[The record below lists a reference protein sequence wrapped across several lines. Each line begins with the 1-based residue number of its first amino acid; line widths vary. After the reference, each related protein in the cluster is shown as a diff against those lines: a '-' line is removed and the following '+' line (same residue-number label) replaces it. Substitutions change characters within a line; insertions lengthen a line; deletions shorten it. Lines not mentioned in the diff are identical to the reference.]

1 MRPVWSSHRRACAYF
16 LWNNITAHNTRNDLA
31 TDNHESSLPNSMSVA
46 VPRLNCE
53 RRHGATGH
61 LDCNEIQRKII
72 VEEEIKEARLTTS
85 LSDSHIEVV
94 NLCPPPFWLCLLQLF
109 VTPLVNTTNFCSICV
124 RHTSA
129 SISELLNLL
138 SLHFTFQ
145 PVARQNLS
153 LTFHGGICHRNNLT
167 GLTFANV
174 GPYRFPNRSERKI
187 TPQRIIIWDN
197 PLSRGWPTFFG
208 NWELLQPDF
217 DRRWGR
223 NAHICPDI
231 QYVCT
236 LYLCC
241 CSFYNFYFCVVYE
254 KWPRHFFVLSMWVRI
269 FVSTL
274 VFLFLC
280 SKQT

>member
-61 LDCNEIQRKII
+61 LDCNEKQRKII

-94 NLCPPPFWLCLLQLF
+94 NFCPPPFWLCLLQLF

-174 GPYRFPNRSERKI
+174 GPYRFPNRSERKSFG
-187 TPQRIIIWDN
+187 IILWAGGDQPFLETESYFNLTLIGGGEEMLTFVQIFSTYALCIYVAAASTTFIFVLFMRNDQDIF
-197 PLSRGWPTFFG
+197 LS
-208 NWELLQPDF
+208 
-217 DRRWGR
+217 
-223 NAHICPDI
+223 
-231 QYVCT
+231 
-236 LYLCC
+236 YLCE
-241 CSFYNFYFCVVYE
+241 SE
-254 KWPRHFFVLSMWVRI
+254 HLWVL
-269 FVSTL
+269 
-274 VFLFLC
+274 
-280 SKQT
+280 